1 MSHLSLASSKIA
13 SQQMLRKL
21 PQNKTRVDEGE
32 GSFINDVT
40 KIWDLFFPS
49 ILCQGSIPKGPFM
62 NAVMQILT
70 VFNPP
75 PPFPP
80 LSCTYALVSLLYLK
94 LKVIYLKFI

>member
-70 VFNPP
+70 VFDNT
-75 PPFPP
+75 FQ
-80 LSCTYALVSLLYLK
+80 
-94 LKVIYLKFI
+94 